1 MPGPMRDPGPSA
13 HDAMAR
19 LLTTPSDGGDQPDY
33 TQWSVPQ
40 LRRRAAELAV
50 PGRARMRRA
59 ELIEAL
65 RTR

>member
-1 MPGPMRDPGPSA
+1 ME
-13 HDAMAR
+13 R
-19 LLTTPSDGGDQPDY
+19 LRTTPSDGGDLPDY
-33 TQWSVPQ
+33 TQWSVVQ

-59 ELIEAL
+59 ALIEAL